1 MISVEAYHAKGE
13 TMRISI
19 ITALTF
25 FLMGSSLPPTQE
37 NVNNQSNGES
47 SMNSDNVV
55 IFDYESLQGSESV
68 TFISDSGK
76 KAIMTLSKDEISSY
90 DKMLNSIENNTYT
103 ISYSSLTENIS
114 FKVVIVNHIMISVHS
129 GSYTTFGYSVNST
142 QLRLNHSKSSSY
154 ILNCSF
160 LFHSWTNSLN
170 ARITTTN
177 TLEIK
182 FNA

>member
-1 MISVEAYHAKGE
+1 
-13 TMRISI
+13 MRISI
-19 ITALTF
+19 ITALSI
-25 FLMGSSLPPTQE
+25 FLMGSSLPPSQE

-47 SMNSDNVV
+47 SMNTDNVV

-68 TFISDSGK
+68 TLITDSGK
-76 KAIMTLSKDEISSY
+76 KAIITLSKDEISSY
-90 DKMLNSIENNTYT
+90 DLVLNSIENNTYT

-114 FKVVIVNHIMISVHS
+114 YKVVIVNHIMTSVHS

-142 QLRLNHSKSSSY
+142 LLRLNHSKSSSY

-160 LFHSWTNSLN
+160 LFHSWTNSLH

-182 FNA
+182 FNV